1 MVKEINQSEFSS
13 AIKSSNKVLV
23 DCYAPWC
30 GPCKMISPI
39 IDSVSEEIKYFNFYK
54 LNVDEAGDVASE
66 YGIMSIPTLLIFE
79 NGQLKQKVVGFMSKE
94 EIEEL
99 LK

>member
-1 MVKEINQSEFSS
+1 MVKEINQGEFAE
-13 AIKSSNKVLV
+13 AIKNNKVLV

-39 IDSVSEEIKYFNFYK
+39 IDSISDEISNINFYK
-54 LNVDEAGDVASE
+54 LNIDNAGDIAEE

-79 NGQLKQKVVGFMSKE
+79 NGKLANKVIGFQSKE
-94 EIEEL
+94 QLEEL

>member
-1 MVKEINQSEFSS
+1 MVKEISQGEFAD
-13 AIKSSNKVLV
+13 AIKSNKVLV

-39 IDSVSEEIKYFNFYK
+39 IDNISEQISNVDFYK
-54 LNVDEAGDVASE
+54 INVDNAADIAEE
-66 YGIMSIPTLLIFE
+66 YGIMSIPTLLLFE
-79 NGQLKQKVVGFMSKE
+79 NGNLSNRVVGFQSKE
-94 EIEEL
+94 QLEEL